1 MQLGQ
6 FSISLTVKNIH
17 RSLAFY
23 EKLGFKV
30 IGGNKEHK
38 WLILQQ
44 GKTKIGIYQD
54 MFPKNILTFNP
65 DPNEVDIRQ
74 IQKELK
80 TQNVKLT
87 RETDEN
93 NNGPGYISFC
103 DPDGN
108 QILIDQGN

>member
-6 FSISLTVKNIH
+6 FSVSLTVKNIH

-23 EKLGFKV
+23 QKLGFRK
-30 IGGNKEHK
+30 IDGSTEHK

-44 GKTKIGIYQD
+44 GETKIGLYQD

-65 DPNEVDIRQ
+65 VKQDMDIRD
-74 IQKELK
+74 IQKKLK
-80 TQNVKLT
+80 TQNIDLIK
-87 RETDEN
+87 ETDAEQH
-93 NNGPGYISFC
+93 GSGYISFC

-108 QILIDQGN
+108 HILIDQA